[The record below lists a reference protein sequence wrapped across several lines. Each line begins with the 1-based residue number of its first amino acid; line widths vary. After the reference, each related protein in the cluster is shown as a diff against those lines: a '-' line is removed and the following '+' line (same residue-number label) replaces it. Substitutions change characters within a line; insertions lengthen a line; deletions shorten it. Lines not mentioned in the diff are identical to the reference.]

1 MNLAATVGACAD
13 TSCVGSRYVSISANP
28 AIQAAGVC
36 TPLELNTYLND
47 VTSGPFT
54 SGGPLATML
63 AAAGLTF
70 VSFSMTY
77 AEATA
82 FFATFTAKTNGR
94 ANGLV
99 LGQMLRQYNTYLSA
113 NEDANAD
120 ATAALIFSTFG
131 ATFGTLVASV
141 ATADGASMP
150 VCSSTPPAGPAC
162 PALALAYATYLTS
175 YLPEKFFVGCS
186 LLGCAGTECM
196 KDDGTSTRNGGL
208 FVRHTVREMLHG
220 WDDPIFAAVPADAFP
235 PGTPSS
241 YEGLF
246 GKGSSQDRTLDDLRA
261 DIAEGTRS
269 MKDFAVER
277 KSGADNVED
286 TDVWIARKGVTSSV
300 AGEPSYTGWGNSG
313 RPGEPFNVTGLR
325 SIRQALPQTKV
336 NSALAMVGNYEAKP
350 NFGPVRDV
358 FVTEVSRTL
367 SMTCGAAGSL
377 PDSVNDCAFH
387 DVKGIKTLKYVIDPR
402 LYGTTLDGVP
412 SSSCRGTASARH
424 ASFAPVTSSSGPSCD
439 WLMRHEGV
447 LNLEVARKVPAAASL
462 GYFGHAQSGIREAVS
477 ITEVGSSDQIYFDE
491 AKDGVSVFYE
501 PITGAAIKGREYF
514 QSNFYVEATLLDS
527 LRYENLFT
535 ADTDNENSFVW
546 PCAQLLIEPIAPARA
561 SRVHHCCSARLHRC
575 VRPTRPGNTRR
586 RRQHPQERLPNRV
599 HHWGSAPH
607 LGLCVVR
614 HVPHYRDRLCPDD
627 DAWPQEESSRC
638 FIGAEDHTGV
648 SIEHAWEWNH
658 IDACANGQIAAKC
671 GRKNCAGQ
679 ELQRGRRG
687 RRKTRL

>member
-1 MNLAATVGACAD
+1 M
-13 TSCVGSRYVSISANP
+13 GSPYVSISANP
-28 AIQAAGVC
+28 AIQAEGVC

-63 AAAGLTF
+63 AAEGLTF

-82 FFATFTAKTNGR
+82 FFATFTAKTNGM

-131 ATFGTLVASV
+131 ATFGTLV
-141 ATADGASMP
+141 ADGASMP

-546 PCAQLLIEPIAPARA
+546 PY
-561 SRVHHCCSARLHRC
+561 VF
-575 VRPTRPGNTRR
+575 VR
-586 RRQHPQERLPNRV
+586 
-599 HHWGSAPH
+599 
-607 LGLCVVR
+607 
-614 HVPHYRDRLCPDD
+614 RDLEIPDD
-627 DAWPQEESSRC
+627 GANTLKNAFQTAYT
-638 FIGAEDHTGV
+638 IGAVLHILGYV
-648 SIEHAWEWNH
+648 SFVTCLIIA
-658 IDACANGQIAAKC
+658 IGCALTMMR
-671 GRKNCAGQ
+671 GRKKNPADASL
-679 ELQRGRRG
+679 EL
-687 RRKTRL
+687 KTTPV

>member
-1 MNLAATVGACAD
+1 M
-13 TSCVGSRYVSISANP
+13 GSPYVSISANP
-28 AIQAAGVC
+28 AIQAEGVC

-131 ATFGTLVASV
+131 ATFGTLV
-141 ATADGASMP
+141 ADGASMP